1 MNLRSVFTV
10 EQQRILQRYYE
21 NGMTNQS
28 KNCFQLILQC
38 AQETKLDFSVVR
50 VSTEA
55 FQICMLNL
63 HTFISLCKICVE
75 DWSLLLHTCLKSDFS
90 TLVWLVHF
98 YPVSLFIVCFH
109 WNVFTWLLFLAGAW
123 IAQGVTD
130 VCLVWVFCLFVFCW
144 WCFVLGFFICLFF
157 IKLPIRNLVQCI
169 VPKKG
174 HVFRK
179 LFLS

>member
-55 FQICMLNL
+55 FQICMLKLYAFVFL
-63 HTFISLCKICVE
+63 HKISVE
-75 DWSLLLHTCLKSDFS
+75 DWSL
-90 TLVWLVHF
+90 
-98 YPVSLFIVCFH
+98 
-109 WNVFTWLLFLAGAW
+109 
-123 IAQGVTD
+123 
-130 VCLVWVFCLFVFCW
+130 
-144 WCFVLGFFICLFF
+144 
-157 IKLPIRNLVQCI
+157 
-169 VPKKG
+169 
-174 HVFRK
+174 
-179 LFLS
+179 

>member
-55 FQICMLNL
+55 FRICMSKLY
-63 HTFISLCKICVE
+63 TFISLRKVSAE
-75 DWSLLLHTCLKSDFS
+75 DWSLTS
-90 TLVWLVHF
+90 
-98 YPVSLFIVCFH
+98 Y
-109 WNVFTWLLFLAGAW
+109 
-123 IAQGVTD
+123 
-130 VCLVWVFCLFVFCW
+130 
-144 WCFVLGFFICLFF
+144 
-157 IKLPIRNLVQCI
+157 
-169 VPKKG
+169 
-174 HVFRK
+174 
-179 LFLS
+179 LS

>member
-55 FQICMLNL
+55 FQICMLKL
-63 HTFISLCKICVE
+63 YTFISLHKIPVE
-75 DWSLLLHTCLKSDFS
+75 GWSL
-90 TLVWLVHF
+90 
-98 YPVSLFIVCFH
+98 
-109 WNVFTWLLFLAGAW
+109 
-123 IAQGVTD
+123 
-130 VCLVWVFCLFVFCW
+130 
-144 WCFVLGFFICLFF
+144 
-157 IKLPIRNLVQCI
+157 
-169 VPKKG
+169 
-174 HVFRK
+174 
-179 LFLS
+179 